1 MAPVAMSRVANRVVV
16 TVALKKVAVA
26 VAPVVVVE
34 AGGAVAVTVRKACVS
49 ASMPKAGRLQPTR
62 MRALHRHPPKA
73 RVTRMRPEST
83 RGRAKNA
90 HPAMQ
95 NVADGVAVAAASAPT
110 TWSRAT

>member
-1 MAPVAMSRVANRVVV
+1 MAPVAMSRVANPVVV

-34 AGGAVAVTVRKACVS
+34 AGAVAVTVRKARVS
-49 ASMPKAGRLQPTR
+49 ASTPKAGRLQPTR
-62 MRALHRHPPKA
+62 MGALHRHSPKA

-83 RGRAKNA
+83 RGRAKSA

-110 TWSRAT
+110 IWNRAT